1 MLSIFLSEKLR
12 AAASLWREN
21 SRVQRVNIL
30 QTKNGLKVSVFQN
43 CANLRQYTDAD
54 FSEKYLMM
62 LLVLKNSDYAPVWK
76 NYSIL
81 EPC

>member
-12 AAASLWREN
+12 AAASLWRKY
-21 SRVQRVNIL
+21 SRVQRVNTL
-30 QTKNGLKVSVFQN
+30 QTKNGLKVSIFQN
-43 CANLRQYTDAD
+43 CANLRQYTYAD
-54 FSEKYLMM
+54 SNERYRMTM
-62 LLVLKNSDYAPVWK
+62 LALKNSDYAPVWK